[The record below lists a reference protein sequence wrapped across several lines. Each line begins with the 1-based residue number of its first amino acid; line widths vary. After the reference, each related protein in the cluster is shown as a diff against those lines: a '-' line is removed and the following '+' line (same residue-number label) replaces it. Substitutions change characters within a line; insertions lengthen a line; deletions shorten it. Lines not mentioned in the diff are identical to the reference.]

1 MLHMQSLKKERETH
15 KSEDLSQGDVV
26 DLLVSG
32 QRGSQGT
39 GVGMGVR
46 DFASAFF
53 KSPLMFLMCG
63 QDFKSLLSLQGFS
76 ASAVHWNHLG
86 DLKHF

>member
-46 DFASAFF
+46 RGRAVELPSSGKRSLNSRAEEGH
-53 KSPLMFLMCG
+53 FLNVE
-63 QDFKSLLSLQGFS
+63 QLT
-76 ASAVHWNHLG
+76 
-86 DLKHF
+86 